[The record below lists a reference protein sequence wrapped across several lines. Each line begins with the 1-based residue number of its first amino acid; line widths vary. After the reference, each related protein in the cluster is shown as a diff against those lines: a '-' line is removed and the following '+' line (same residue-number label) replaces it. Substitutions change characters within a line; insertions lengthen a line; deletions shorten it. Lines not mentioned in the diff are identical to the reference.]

1 MQDFSQSIDTAPE
14 LPVLALVKELT
25 IGQRSID
32 NVEHLSAFLHANIFP
47 KLGSFFIE
55 IYFLDIPSG
64 NFLPAQN
71 ENRTFEK
78 EENVPDVL
86 PRNNSVIEEMA
97 NTCSPMVLPNK
108 SHSPS
113 FLAKTRNSTH
123 LLAPIQDGSELS
135 GLLYLGSPKAYSF
148 PSDFLDSIQTIAA
161 IIGSRL
167 KSMRT
172 IQQLK
177 QSMRA
182 LEYSDRL
189 RTALYE
195 ISEQAHCSENI
206 TDLYVKLHEKVGR
219 LIHARN
225 FFIALVEERLDGK
238 YIKFPYYIDKYDT
251 QFQDM
256 ELKMDQEK
264 YSITGYL
271 LQTRQPLLLTPK
283 NFDRFCREH
292 DIECVGT
299 HPHCW
304 LGAPFFVDHISGV
317 VAIQSYSDVIYTE
330 KDKELMAFV
339 ARHIGDALNRKH
351 GVDELKKAKERA
363 ELAEKNKSTFLANM
377 SHEIRTPMNG
387 ILGLTDL
394 ILHSGISGQNRSYLE
409 MIHSSAERLLKL
421 INNILD
427 FSKIEAGKLEL
438 DIAPFSLRS
447 TIAEALEILALSAAK
462 KNIELTVDCHEHIP
476 DLLLGDAGKLSQI
489 LINLV
494 GNGVKF
500 TNKGKVSLT
509 IEQVTHKGEQNDP
522 VELHFQI
529 KDTGIGIP
537 KTKIKNIFKAF
548 SQLVTTRNTSQ
559 RGTGLGLVI
568 AGELVEMMGGKI
580 AVKSKLG
587 VGTTFYFTIRFPLG
601 SAGTAVGKPTADTSA
616 FPAAPGPKGKPLQIL
631 LVEDE
636 FINQTLATAVLE
648 REGWQVKIAENG
660 IEAMDILKDT
670 VFDVILMDIQ
680 MPELNGYETTRAIRL
695 QEKNTGRH
703 IPIIAMTAYAV
714 RGDREKCLAAG
725 MDGYISKPI
734 RADMLVQEIDAVLCA
749 SNPTAKPTPTR
760 HT

>member
-1 MQDFSQSIDTAPE
+1 MQDFSKSIDTAPK
-14 LPVLALVKELT
+14 LPVLELVKELT

-32 NVEHLSAFLHANIFP
+32 TVDQLSVFLHANIFP

-55 IYFLDIPSG
+55 IYFLDFLSG
-64 NFLPAQN
+64 NFLPSQDLNLATDRQN
-71 ENRTFEK
+71 NI
-78 EENVPDVL
+78 PDMIGGDHPVFDRL
-86 PRNNSVIEEMA
+86 AE
-97 NTCSPMVLPNK
+97 TCCPLELSSK
-108 SHSPS
+108 SQPP
-113 FLAKTRNSTH
+113 FFTETANSTH

-135 GLLYLGSPKAYSF
+135 GLLYLGSPEPYSF
-148 PSDFLDSIQTIAA
+148 PPEFLDFIQTIAA

-167 KSMRT
+167 KSLRT
-172 IQQLK
+172 IQQLIE
-177 QSMRA
+177 SMQA

-206 TDLYVKLHEKVGR
+206 TDLYVKLHQKVGR
-219 LIHARN
+219 LIRARN
-225 FFIALVEERLDGK
+225 FFIALVEDHPDGK
-238 YIKFPYYIDKYDT
+238 YIKFPYYIDNNDT
-251 QFQDM
+251 QFQGM
-256 ELKMDQEK
+256 ELKLDQK
-264 YSITGYL
+264 KKRSITGYL
-271 LQTRQPLLLTPK
+271 LTTRQPLLLTPA
-283 NFDRFCREH
+283 NFDIFCREH

-299 HPHCW
+299 RPHSW

-317 VAIQSYSDVIYTE
+317 VAIQSYSKVIYTE

-339 ARHIGDALNRKH
+339 ARHIGDALNRKRS
-351 GVDELKKAKERA
+351 VDELKKAKERA

-394 ILHSGISGQNRSYLE
+394 VLHSDISGQKRTYLE

-438 DIAPFSLRS
+438 DIAPFSLRG
-447 TIAEALEILALSAAK
+447 TIAETLEILALSAAK
-462 KNIELTVDCHEHIP
+462 KNIVLTVDCDEHMP

-500 TNKGKVSLT
+500 TNKGKVALS
-509 IEQVTHKGEQNDP
+509 VRPKDHKGGPNDP
-522 VELHFQI
+522 VELQFQI
-529 KDTGIGIP
+529 EDTGIGIP

-548 SQLVTTRNTSQ
+548 SQLVTTRNTNQ

-587 VGTTFYFTIRFPLG
+587 VGTTFYFTLRFLLG
-601 SAGTAVGKPTADTSA
+601 PAGTTAHKIAADTPVQPTGTKLS
-616 FPAAPGPKGKPLQIL
+616 GKPLHIL

-636 FINQTLATAVLE
+636 YINQTLAATVLE
-648 REGWQVKIAENG
+648 REGWQVEVAENG
-660 IEAMDILKDT
+660 IQAIEILKDT
-670 VFDVILMDIQ
+670 VFDLILMDIQ
-680 MPELNGYETTRAIRL
+680 MPELNGYETTRAIRR
-695 QEKNTGRH
+695 QEISTGRH
-703 IPIIAMTAYAV
+703 VPIIAMTAYAV
-714 RGDREKCLAAG
+714 RGDREECLAAG
-725 MDGYISKPI
+725 MDGYISKPVRSDI
-734 RADMLVQEIDAVLCA
+734 LVHEIETVLR
-749 SNPTAKPTPTR
+749 SNRRNKPTRTPR
-760 HT
+760 N